1 MEKIVSLNGAQI
13 LYNDNRSRIEE
24 VDQSLKAMDS
34 SKVDGARI
42 SEDGKY
48 LYLTSKDVDVAGPY
62 GPFSGTGG
70 GGGSDNDAKL
80 TVINQ
85 SGELPS
91 AIITGGSYVITL
103 MWTSIE
109 NGTATGP
116 GTIVTRVNNELKN
129 TDNVAQGVY
138 STNVSPYLVTGD
150 NNIKLTITDI
160 YGNTRTIAF
169 SVKVVSYSLA
179 STFDASQAF
188 KGEINYAFTARG
200 EGTKTM
206 HFVVD
211 GREVATKTVTTAG
224 RADSIA
230 IPKQKHGAHILEAFF
245 TTTLGS
251 ESIKSNVLTY
261 DLICYEEG
269 NDKTIITSPIK
280 SVSISQYSTI
290 AIQYYVFNAV
300 TSTVDVEY
308 YVDGELINSL
318 TGVDRTLQTWT
329 KRADESGTFTYV
341 VKSGD
346 VSKTFTVEVTKV
358 ELDIAAET
366 QGLTL
371 HLSSEG
377 RSNNEPED
385 KRTVWEYND
394 IKAQFE
400 NFNWRA
406 DGWVSDDD
414 GFTVMRVKDDARITI
429 PYKPFSTSYTDIK
442 RTGKTLEFEF
452 ATSSVFDY
460 SADLI
465 SCYSNGRGF
474 KITAQQ
480 ALFASSTSSVSAQYK
495 ENEHVRVAFV
505 INNTS
510 NNNLIYCYINGVI
523 SSIIMYPS
531 TEIFYQNPE
540 VEIKIGS
547 SDAVIDIYR
556 IRIYDRALN
565 RFQVVNNWI
574 SDMQD
579 GQKLLEE
586 YTRNLLYDDND
597 NLSLDKLKVQLPEL
611 PYMVVYTDEVTD
623 KNGELVGHLS
633 QSKGEKL
640 LVSGYYVDPVNPQNS
655 FSWKNGEIDV
665 QGTSSQAYPIK
676 NFKIKIKRSDNYLTD
691 KRKKTDCSGFIMTQR
706 SEEKGEEVTEKKY
719 PLRGYDADGN
729 ALSIKENTFVFK
741 ADFASSEGCN
751 NVELVK
757 FYNDICTRYIYMTPP
772 QTTEMEED
780 NKEKSEVL
788 TRQGIDGF
796 PIVWFE
802 KVGGEIRFIGKY
814 NFNNHKGTD
823 DTYGFSYH
831 GEVIEEDDDTGYLVS
846 EVRGVP
852 DESWEVTDNNSDLT
866 LWKRVAGDA
875 TKTLIKDVQGKQ
887 VTYEAY
893 VSGDNFTKVKEQ
905 SLTPLFN
912 GTHENISNENYSNWV
927 TLWQSKY
934 EDVDAWIEGFT
945 VTSINDSGD
954 AYDSTTK
961 PQRNFIIDTMKADIR
976 TIFTLTEET
985 VQISAE
991 EDLLGE
997 YAKGESVAHPFEV
1010 RFPSEWYDAH
1020 VDTNRLPE
1028 IVRTERFVNLQK
1040 WVVST
1045 DPDNATN
1052 EDLESPVTYSDVE
1065 YTQDTSAYRLAKF
1078 RAEFN
1083 KYFNVNDTLFYY
1095 IYTEVFLMID
1105 SRVKNAFPTYFAVTH
1120 EVEYKDP
1127 VTGEVVYEYSKC
1139 KDTAKIKTKN
1149 TYYLKTDD
1157 GYVVC
1162 DLENTEFKKDA
1173 DGNNLAITSDDRN
1186 LYLKEAVMTEEE
1198 TVDGNG
1204 WPLGRWCWLPYDMDT
1219 GIGINNEGL
1228 LVFDYSLEDTEAL
1241 VGSKVV
1247 KIGEDPNG
1255 VPVYN
1260 GSSSVIWNNVRKC
1273 FPDEITAMYK
1283 ELRSGALFNYDTI
1296 EGKFEDHQRMWSAA
1310 IFNEDAYYKYVK
1322 PLLENGENRLGMCLG
1337 SKEEQRKYW
1346 LFNRFRFLDSKY
1358 VAGDAEKNAIN
1369 FRVNKLSGDKTIYVT
1384 PYIDLYIK
1392 MKEGEAWQSTTT
1404 KVYRNQELPIYV
1416 DADNAGDTEAYIYSA
1431 DQLKEVRGLN
1441 QSLQIDTLDISK
1453 AVNLQ
1458 HLDVSSSDNVN
1469 GNTTLSVL
1477 SVGANKLLRTID
1489 ARNCRALGD
1498 KSKAQSVSTVDL
1510 SNCEQLEEAYFNGTA
1525 LPSVK
1530 LPKGGRLRIVY
1541 LPSTIT
1547 TLNIEDQEK
1556 IKEIQILDND
1566 GNWDVS
1572 NIETLT
1578 VSNVNA
1584 EVQTITVDII
1594 NSLKEGSFLKFRG
1607 FDITFDDKDKFETFV
1622 NKLYTFNGTDAEETN
1637 KANIQGILRLTAS
1650 NSISY
1655 EFYNK
1660 AITTFRDLKID
1671 ASVTK
1676 TVKFYDY
1683 SGSAQLDTQ
1692 FSTDNSSGV
1701 GSVTYNG
1708 VAPTKTDTQKIH
1720 YVFDGWSLEVN
1731 GELQKDILTS
1741 VDRDLI
1747 LFAHFEEVPIY
1758 YVNFYDYNGET
1769 HFYQGYTYGTGDV
1782 EYVGTTPAYSDD
1794 EFGDVAFLGWGT
1806 VKYGTADLEYKDG
1819 KLIGVDRDIEAYAM
1833 MDWPVVSFEITT
1845 PPKRLNYWP
1854 EVEGLYEGDYVDLDG
1869 MVVTAVKHTPI
1880 GNPSAILPSYN
1891 HTPTTRLTKEDTIL
1905 TISILGRVDGETKLI
1920 ERTLPLSYTTEMEVL
1935 TQPDRNVFFLN
1946 EDYPIDGLSLKFTFD
1961 NGETETVK
1969 PFEKVEGVCSWS
1981 PETIDEERWN
1991 DITVNYKGWTTVT
2004 KAFGIKE
2011 VLSFEDTDWE
2021 TISLVTKEGL
2031 APNWWSVGDCKSVT
2045 PAKTAAEAGAS
2056 DSTVWNTNLTQYR
2069 ILGFNHNKEIE
2080 SPDRDTISLG
2090 FAGFRTYLTGFET
2103 IDYIPTA
2110 PPSDSTIRKGTYAV
2124 PSGEEGYYDVY
2135 YYNKDNGINMYKVGR
2150 GKYLKPYESPYS
2162 TEAIQLWVESAYNGS
2177 YLSSPSDGTEL
2188 SGIKYSWNKG
2198 CTLKDNCTAFY
2209 NALPDDLKNVIVEV
2223 TKNQRDNDFTEYP
2236 FELDSSSNDRY
2247 SYRTVI
2253 KSQKEKVY
2261 IPSWMELTGMGKS
2274 GLFNT
2279 GTVTPADES
2288 ISGRQFQYY
2297 KDGGKERRIRLVAN
2311 GSSIYTIPYPTRSY
2325 EAFRWIPDSTS
2336 MNGRFI
2342 NYYAYV
2348 DYAGDLQ
2355 DVVWSYSDSLS
2366 ALTPFFTV

>member
-129 TDNVAQGVY
+129 TDNVSQGVY

-169 SVKVVSYSLA
+169 SVKVVSYSLT

-211 GREVATKTVTTAG
+211 GREVATKTVTTTG

-230 IPKQKHGAHILEAFF
+230 IPKQKHGAHTLEAFF

-269 NDKTIITSPIK
+269 NSETIITSPIK

-341 VKSGD
+341 VKSGN
-346 VSKTFTVEVTKV
+346 VSKTFTVEVTEV

-377 RSNNEPED
+377 RSNNEPEE

-429 PYKPFSTSYTDIK
+429 PYKPFSISYTDIK

-474 KITAQQ
+474 RITAQQ
-480 ALFASSTSSVSAQYK
+480 ALFSSSTSSLNAQYK

-579 GQKLLEE
+579 GKTLLEE

-597 NLSLDKLKVQLPEL
+597 NLSLDKLKVQLPTL
-611 PYMVVYTDEVTD
+611 PYMVIYTDEITD
-623 KNGELVGHLS
+623 KKGNLIGHMS
-633 QSKGEKL
+633 TRKGEKL
-640 LVSGYYVDPVNPQNS
+640 LVSGYYVDPVSPQNS
-655 FSWKNGEIDV
+655 FSWKNGEMDV

-676 NFKIKIKRSDNYLTD
+676 NFKIKIKRADTYEDETT
-691 KRKKTDCSGFIMTQR
+691 RQKTDCSGFIMTQR

-751 NVELVK
+751 NVELVR
-757 FYNDICTRYIYMTPP
+757 FYNDVCSQYIYKTPP
-772 QTTEMEED
+772 QEDDEMI
-780 NKEKSEVL
+780 
-788 TRQGIDGF
+788 RQGIDGF

-802 KVGGEIRFIGKY
+802 KVGDEIKFIGKY

-831 GEVIEEDDDTGYLVS
+831 GEVIEEADNGDFVS
-846 EVRGVP
+846 EVQGVP
-852 DESWEVTDNNSDLT
+852 DESWEVTDNNSELA

-875 TKTLIKDVQGKQ
+875 TKTLIKDVQGQQ

-912 GTHENISNENYSNWV
+912 GTHKDIENENYSTWV
-927 TLWQSKY
+927 ILWQEKY
-934 EDVDAWIEGFT
+934 TDVEDWINKLAIA
-945 VTSINDSGD
+945 SINDSGD
-954 AYDSTTK
+954 AFDSTTK

-1020 VDTNRLPE
+1020 VDTGELPE

-1045 DPDNATN
+1045 DPDKATN
-1052 EDLESPVTYSDVE
+1052 ETLESPVTYSGVE
-1065 YTQDTSAYRLAKF
+1065 YTQDTSDYRLAKF
-1078 RAEFN
+1078 KAEFN
-1083 KYFNVNDTLFYY
+1083 KYFSVNDTIFYY
-1095 IYTEVFLMID
+1095 LYTEAFLMID
-1105 SRVKNAFPTYFAVTH
+1105 SRVKNAFPTYYAVTH

-1127 VTGEVVYEYSKC
+1127 TTGEVVYEYAKC
-1139 KDTAKIKTKN
+1139 GKKDIYDASN
-1149 TYYLKTDD
+1149 TYYLETEE
-1157 GYVVC
+1157 GYVVL
-1162 DLENTEFKKDA
+1162 DPETTPLKEDGK
-1173 DGNNLAITSDDRN
+1173 GNNLTLTKDDQRI
-1186 LYLKEAVMTEEE
+1186 YLREPVMTEEE
-1198 TVDGNG
+1198 TLDKNG

-1260 GSSSVIWNNVRKC
+1260 GASSVVWNNIRRC
-1273 FPDEITAMYK
+1273 FSNEITAMYV
-1283 ELRSGALFNYDTI
+1283 ELRNGALFNYDTI
-1296 EGKFEDHQRMWSAA
+1296 ESRFEDHQYVWSAA

-1322 PLLENGENRLGMCLG
+1322 PLLETGEDRLGMCLG

-1358 VAGDAEKNAIN
+1358 VAGDALDKHID
-1369 FRVNKLSGDKTIYVT
+1369 FRVNDLAGDKTIYIT
-1384 PYIDLYIK
+1384 PYIDLYVK
-1392 MKEGEAWQSTTT
+1392 VKQGEAWQSNAT
-1404 KVYRNQELPIYV
+1404 KVYRNQELPVYINV
-1416 DADNAGDTEAYIYSA
+1416 PKAGDTEAYIYSA

-1441 QSLQIDTLDISK
+1441 QSLHISTLNISS
-1453 AVNLQ
+1453 ATNLQ
-1458 HLDVSSSDNVN
+1458 HLDVSSTDTVT
-1469 GNTTLSVL
+1469 GNTTLSQL

-1498 KSKAQSVSTVDL
+1498 TSKAHSSTTVNL
-1510 SNCEQLEEAYFNGTA
+1510 SQCEQLEEAYFNGT
-1525 LPSVK
+1525 LLSSVT
-1530 LPKGGRLRIVY
+1530 LPKGGRLRVAY

-1556 IKEIQILDND
+1556 IKDIQILDND

-1578 VSNVNA
+1578 VSNVNT
-1584 EVQTITVDII
+1584 EVQAITVDII
-1594 NSLKEGSFLKFRG
+1594 NSLKEGSFVTFRG
-1607 FDITFDDKDKFETFV
+1607 FDITFDDKDKFESFV
-1622 NKLYTFNGTDAEETN
+1622 NKLYTLRGESETSASI
-1637 KANIQGILRLTAS
+1637 ANIQGTLRLTAS

-1676 TVKFYDY
+1676 TVQFYDY
-1683 SGSAQLDTQ
+1683 SGSVQLDTQ
-1692 FSTDNSSGV
+1692 FSTDNSSEV
-1701 GSVTYNG
+1701 GRVIYNG

-1731 GELQKDILTS
+1731 GELQKDILTNVS
-1741 VDRDLI
+1741 EDLT
-1747 LFAHFEEVPIY
+1747 LFAHFEEIPIY
-1758 YVNFYDYNGET
+1758 YVNFYDYNGLT
-1769 HFYQGYTYGTGDV
+1769 RFYQGYTYGTGDV
-1782 EYVGTTPAYSDD
+1782 AYEGITPSYSDD
-1794 EFGDVAFLGWGT
+1794 DFGDVAFLGWGT
-1806 VKYGTADLEYKDG
+1806 VKYGTADLKYEGG

-1833 MDWPVVSFEITT
+1833 MDWPVISFEITT

-1854 EVEGLYEGDYVDLDG
+1854 KVEGLYEGDYVDLEG

-1880 GNPSAILPSYN
+1880 GNPEAILPSYN
-1891 HTPTTRLTKEDTIL
+1891 YSPTTRLTREDTIL
-1905 TISILGRVDGETKLI
+1905 TIFIMGRVDGETKLI

-1935 TQPDRNVFFLN
+1935 AQPDRNVFFLN

-1961 NGETETVK
+1961 NKETETVK
-1969 PFEKVEGVCSWS
+1969 PSEKVEGVCSWS

-2031 APNWWSVGDCKSVT
+2031 APNWWSVGDYKTVT
-2045 PAKTAAEAGAS
+2045 PTKTAAEAGAS
-2056 DSTVWNTNLTQYR
+2056 DSLVWNTNLTRYR
-2069 ILGFNHNKEIE
+2069 ILGFNHNKEVE

-2090 FAGFRTYLTGFET
+2090 FAGFKTYLFGFET
-2103 IDYIPTA
+2103 IDYIPTT
-2110 PPSDSTIRKGTYAV
+2110 PPSDSTIRKGLYAV

-2135 YYNKDNGINMYKVGR
+2135 FYSKDVGINMYKIGN
-2150 GKYLKPYESPYS
+2150 GKYFKPYESPYS
-2162 TEAIQLWVESAYNGS
+2162 VEAIQLWVESVYYGS
-2177 YLSSPSDGTEL
+2177 VLSTPNDGTEL

-2198 CTLKDNCTAFY
+2198 CTLKDNCNAFY
-2209 NALPDDLKNVIVEV
+2209 NALPDDLRNVIVEV
-2223 TKNQRDNDFTEYP
+2223 TKNQRDNNFTDYP
-2236 FELDSSSNDRY
+2236 FELDSSSDNRFD
-2247 SYRTVI
+2247 YRSVI

-2274 GLFNT
+2274 GLLNT

-2288 ISGRQFQYY
+2288 TSSQQFQYY
-2297 KDGGKERRIRLVAN
+2297 KEGGTERRIRLRAE
-2311 GSSIYTIPYPTRSY
+2311 GSSVNPIPYPTRSY
-2325 EAFRWIPDSTS
+2325 EAFRWIPASAS
-2336 MNGRFI
+2336 MSERFI

-2348 DYAGDLQ
+2348 GYVGDLL
-2355 DVVWSYSDSLS
+2355 DSVWSNSNVLS
-2366 ALTPFFTV
+2366 PLTPFFTV